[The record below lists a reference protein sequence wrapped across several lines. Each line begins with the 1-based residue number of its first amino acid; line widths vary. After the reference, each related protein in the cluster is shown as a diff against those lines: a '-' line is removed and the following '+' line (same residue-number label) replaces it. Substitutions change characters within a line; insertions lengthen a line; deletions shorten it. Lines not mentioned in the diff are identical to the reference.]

1 MMLPYAKNYYII
13 YDLWTGII
21 NCKSCHTT
29 ENFELVLSFFSL
41 YHLEVKFMFT

>member
-21 NCKSCHTT
+21 NCKSSDST
-29 ENFELVLSFFSL
+29 ETFFSL